1 MQLRQIQLKDN
12 AQVAQVIRTVMPE
25 YDCVGDGYSINDP
38 ELDTMFETYDN
49 AESYFWVLETEEG
62 KVVGCGGIA
71 PLKGGEAGMCE
82 LQKMYFLKEGRG
94 HGFGKQLIE
103 QSLEKA
109 RALGYTSCYLET
121 VERMREANGL
131 YQKMGFEVLD
141 GPLGCT
147 GHGACDTRY
156 LLRL

>member
-38 ELDTMFETYDN
+38 
-49 AESYFWVLETEEG
+49 
-62 KVVGCGGIA
+62 
-71 PLKGGEAGMCE
+71 
-82 LQKMYFLKEGRG
+82 
-94 HGFGKQLIE
+94 
-103 QSLEKA
+103 
-109 RALGYTSCYLET
+109 SCYLET